1 MLSQENFYFMFPS
14 FLLSLREGLEAALVI
29 GIVLGAV
36 HKMGRPDLK
45 QVVWAGAGMA
55 VIASIAVAVLL
66 TLIGAEFEGRAEE
79 IFEGFAMLAAAGL
92 LTWMIFWMRS
102 HARSLKSDLED
113 DVRLA
118 AFRNGGR
125 ALFLL
130 AFLAISREGF
140 ELVLFLGAA
149 GMASNTLQ
157 TLTGAVLGLGVA
169 VFLGWLLFATTRR
182 LNLRQFFRVTN
193 VLLIL
198 FAAGLVA
205 HGVHEFNEAGL
216 IPPVIEH
223 IWDTNPILDE
233 NSTTGEILTA
243 LFGYNGNPSLTEVG
257 AYLSYFAL
265 LWLGIKLSAQ
275 TAQSRKLFTCK
286 R

>member
-1 MLSQENFYFMFPS
+1 MFPS

-223 IWDTNPILDE
+223 VWDTNPILDE

>member
-1 MLSQENFYFMFPS
+1 MFPS
-14 FLLSLREGLEAALVI
+14 FILSLREGLEAALVI

-45 QVVWAGAGMA
+45 PVVWAGAGMA
-55 VIASIAVAVLL
+55 VIASIAAAVLL

-92 LTWMIFWMRS
+92 LTWMIFWMHSR
-102 HARSLKSDLED
+102 ARTLKSDLED

-118 AFRNGGR
+118 SFRNGGR
-125 ALFLL
+125 ALFIL

-157 TLTGAVLGLGVA
+157 TLTGAVLGLGIA

-193 VLLIL
+193 VMLIL

-223 IWDTNPILDE
+223 VWDTNPILDE
-233 NSTTGEILTA
+233 NATTGEILKA
-243 LFGYNGNPSLTEVG
+243 LFGYNGNPSLTEVV
-257 AYLSYFAL
+257 AYLSYFVL

-275 TAQSRKLFTCK
+275 AAQSRKLFTCK

>member
-223 IWDTNPILDE
+223 VWDTNPILDE

>member
-1 MLSQENFYFMFPS
+1 MFPS
-14 FLLSLREGLEAALVI
+14 FILSLREGLEAALVI
-29 GIVLGAV
+29 GIVLGAL

-45 QVVWAGAGMA
+45 PVVWAGAGMA
-55 VIASIAVAVLL
+55 VMASIAAAVLL

-92 LTWMIFWMRS
+92 LIWMIFWMHG
-102 HARSLKSDLED
+102 HARSLKSDIED

-118 AFRNGGR
+118 TFRNGGK
-125 ALFLL
+125 ALFIL
-130 AFLAISREGF
+130 AFLAITREGF
-140 ELVLFLGAA
+140 EMVLFLGAA
-149 GMASNTLQ
+149 RMASDTMQ
-157 TLTGAVLGLGVA
+157 TLIGAVLGLGIA
-169 VFLGWLLFATTRR
+169 VFLGWLMYASTRR

-223 IWDTNPILDE
+223 VWDTNPIIDE
-233 NSTTGEILTA
+233 KSTAGEILKA
-243 LFGYNGNPSLTEVG
+243 LLGYNGNPSLTEVL
-257 AYLSYFAL
+257 AYLSYFVL
-265 LWLGIKLSAQ
+265 LWLGIRLSAQ
-275 TAQSRKLFTCK
+275 AAQSRKLITPK
-286 R
+286 K

>member
-1 MLSQENFYFMFPS
+1 MFPS
-14 FLLSLREGLEAALVI
+14 FILSLREGLEAALII
-29 GIVLGAV
+29 GIVLGAL

-45 QVVWAGAGMA
+45 PAVWAGAGMA
-55 VIASIAVAVLL
+55 VIASIAAAVLL
-66 TLIGAEFEGRAEE
+66 TLIGAEFEGQAEE

-92 LTWMIFWMRS
+92 LTWMIFWMHG
-102 HARSLKSDLED
+102 HARSLKSDIED

-118 AFRNGGR
+118 TFRYGGK
-125 ALFLL
+125 ALFIL
-130 AFLAISREGF
+130 AFLAITREGF

-149 GMASNTLQ
+149 RLASDSLQ
-157 TLTGAVLGLGVA
+157 TLIGAMLGLGIA
-169 VFLGWLLFATTRR
+169 VFLGWLLYASTRR

-223 IWDTNPILDE
+223 VWDTNPIIDE
-233 NSTTGEILTA
+233 KSTAGEILKA
-243 LFGYNGNPSLTEVG
+243 LFGYNGNPSLTEVL
-257 AYLSYFAL
+257 AYLSYFVL
-265 LWLGIKLSAQ
+265 LWLGIKLSGQA
-275 TAQSRKLFTCK
+275 AQSRKLITPK